1 MVRLCERV
9 YIISQ
14 MCEYTIYTYMNFCMR
29 REWWKTERKRER
41 RDALK
46 YVSDKDE
53 KFERLRISFKC
64 VGV

>member
-1 MVRLCERV
+1 
-9 YIISQ
+9 